1 MGPSEI
7 HEGLS
12 LNGLNLLLDNV
23 NAPVSVQPSSDSK
36 FSELPPALLLE
47 ETPNSLNCVHL
58 AAVDRKKGRLE
69 AQLLH
74 SLLSFSEVGAVVVQ
88 YHHRLNSARQRNYF
102 SEQVCYE
109 VEKVVGVG

>member
-12 LNGLNLLLDNV
+12 LNGLDLLLNNV
-23 NAPVSVQPSSDSK
+23 NTPISVQPSSASK
-36 FSELPPALLLE
+36 FSELPSAILLE

-74 SLLSFSEVGAVVVQ
+74 SLLSFSKMGAVVV
-88 YHHRLNSARQRNYF
+88 
-102 SEQVCYE
+102 
-109 VEKVVGVG
+109 